1 MKVLGIDSSG
11 MVASVAVVEDTQM
24 LAEYTINYKKTHS
37 QTLLPMLDEI
47 GKMIE
52 LDLST
57 VDAIAVAAGPG
68 SFTGLR
74 IGSATAKGLGLALK
88 KPLVSVPTLEGIAY
102 NFCVSDKLVCP
113 MMDAR
118 RSQVYTGIY
127 KFSGNELEKVED
139 QMAVPVEEI
148 LAKLK
153 EGAGQMPVSDK
164 NNMEAGKTDS
174 GTLEGAEKELEQ
186 LYYEWKTPTDIRGME
201 PMHQAFA
208 AITAVQLW
216 RWRQSRQFCGRCG
229 AKTEDSKIERA
240 LVCPV
245 CGQTEYP
252 KISPAVIVAITN
264 GDKLLMSRYRVN
276 HSTYRGYAL
285 IAGFVEIGE
294 TFEETVRRE
303 VMEEVGLKVKNIRYF
318 KSQPWAFTDTEMI
331 GFFAELDG
339 DDKIRLQE
347 DELSEAGWY
356 TREEIPDDARLISVG
371 TEMKMYFKYGPDW
384 EKKWQEHQK

>member
-1 MKVLGIDSSG
+1 MIQDIAPHRYDNTYHIQKPGAQDYVFCIQKGRILLRETAEEHVLTIPRREEIEAAVPELMDRA
-11 MVASVAVVEDTQM
+11 VYLFSV
-24 LAEYTINYKKTHS
+24 
-37 QTLLPMLDEI
+37 DE
-47 GKMIE
+47 
-52 LDLST
+52 
-57 VDAIAVAAGPG
+57 
-68 SFTGLR
+68 
-74 IGSATAKGLGLALK
+74 
-88 KPLVSVPTLEGIAY
+88 KPYFLVSVP
-102 NFCVSDKLVCP
+102 
-113 MMDAR
+113 
-118 RSQVYTGIY
+118 
-127 KFSGNELEKVED
+127 EKE
-139 QMAVPVEEI
+139 AEEI

-153 EGAGQMPVSDK
+153 EGA
-164 NNMEAGKTDS
+164 
-174 GTLEGAEKELEQ
+174 EKELKQ
-186 LYYEWKTPTDIRGME
+186 LCYAWKTPTDIRAME

>member
-1 MKVLGIDSSG
+1 MIQDIAPHRYDNTYHIQKPGAQDYVFCIQKGRILLRETAEEHVLTIPRREEIEAAVPELMDRA
-11 MVASVAVVEDTQM
+11 VYLFSV
-24 LAEYTINYKKTHS
+24 
-37 QTLLPMLDEI
+37 DE
-47 GKMIE
+47 
-52 LDLST
+52 
-57 VDAIAVAAGPG
+57 
-68 SFTGLR
+68 
-74 IGSATAKGLGLALK
+74 
-88 KPLVSVPTLEGIAY
+88 KPYFLVSVP
-102 NFCVSDKLVCP
+102 
-113 MMDAR
+113 
-118 RSQVYTGIY
+118 
-127 KFSGNELEKVED
+127 EKE
-139 QMAVPVEEI
+139 AEEI

-153 EGAGQMPVSDK
+153 EGA
-164 NNMEAGKTDS
+164 
-174 GTLEGAEKELEQ
+174 EKELEQ
-186 LYYEWKTPTDIRGME
+186 LCYAWKTPTDIRAME

-356 TREEIPDDARLISVG
+356 TREEIQDDARLISVG

>member
-1 MKVLGIDSSG
+1 MIQDIAPHRYDNTYHIQKPGAQDYVFCIQKGRILLRETAEEHVLTIPRREEIEAAVPELMDRA
-11 MVASVAVVEDTQM
+11 VYLFSV
-24 LAEYTINYKKTHS
+24 
-37 QTLLPMLDEI
+37 DE
-47 GKMIE
+47 
-52 LDLST
+52 
-57 VDAIAVAAGPG
+57 
-68 SFTGLR
+68 
-74 IGSATAKGLGLALK
+74 
-88 KPLVSVPTLEGIAY
+88 KPYFLVSVP
-102 NFCVSDKLVCP
+102 
-113 MMDAR
+113 
-118 RSQVYTGIY
+118 
-127 KFSGNELEKVED
+127 EKE
-139 QMAVPVEEI
+139 AEEI

-153 EGAGQMPVSDK
+153 EGA
-164 NNMEAGKTDS
+164 
-174 GTLEGAEKELEQ
+174 EKEPEQ
-186 LYYEWKTPTDIRGME
+186 LYYAWKTPTDIRAME

-252 KISPAVIVAITN
+252 KIFPAVIVAITN

>member
-1 MKVLGIDSSG
+1 MIQDIAPHRYDNTYHIQKPGAQDYVFCIQKSRILLRETAEEHVLTIPRREEIETAVPELMDRA
-11 MVASVAVVEDTQM
+11 VYLFSV
-24 LAEYTINYKKTHS
+24 
-37 QTLLPMLDEI
+37 DE
-47 GKMIE
+47 
-52 LDLST
+52 
-57 VDAIAVAAGPG
+57 
-68 SFTGLR
+68 
-74 IGSATAKGLGLALK
+74 
-88 KPLVSVPTLEGIAY
+88 KPYFLVSVP
-102 NFCVSDKLVCP
+102 
-113 MMDAR
+113 
-118 RSQVYTGIY
+118 
-127 KFSGNELEKVED
+127 EKE
-139 QMAVPVEEI
+139 AEEI

-153 EGAGQMPVSDK
+153 EGA
-164 NNMEAGKTDS
+164 
-174 GTLEGAEKELEQ
+174 EKELEQ
-186 LYYEWKTPTDIRGME
+186 LCYAWKTPTDIRAME

-229 AKTEDSKIERA
+229 AK
-240 LVCPV
+240 
-245 CGQTEYP
+245 TEYP

>member
-1 MKVLGIDSSG
+1 MIQDIAPHRYDNTYHIQKPGAQDYVFCIQKGRILLRETAEEHVLTIPRREEIEAAVPELMDRA
-11 MVASVAVVEDTQM
+11 VYLFSV
-24 LAEYTINYKKTHS
+24 
-37 QTLLPMLDEI
+37 DE
-47 GKMIE
+47 
-52 LDLST
+52 
-57 VDAIAVAAGPG
+57 
-68 SFTGLR
+68 
-74 IGSATAKGLGLALK
+74 
-88 KPLVSVPTLEGIAY
+88 KPYFLVSVP
-102 NFCVSDKLVCP
+102 
-113 MMDAR
+113 
-118 RSQVYTGIY
+118 
-127 KFSGNELEKVED
+127 EKE
-139 QMAVPVEEI
+139 AEEI

-153 EGAGQMPVSDK
+153 EGA
-164 NNMEAGKTDS
+164 
-174 GTLEGAEKELEQ
+174 EKEPEQ
-186 LYYEWKTPTDIRGME
+186 LYYAWKTPTDIRAME

-264 GDKLLMSRYRVN
+264 GDKLLMSGYRVN

>member
-1 MKVLGIDSSG
+1 MIQDIAPHRYDNTYHIQKPGAQDYVFCIQKGRILLRETAEEHVLTIPHREEIEAAVPELMDRA
-11 MVASVAVVEDTQM
+11 VYLFSV
-24 LAEYTINYKKTHS
+24 
-37 QTLLPMLDEI
+37 DE
-47 GKMIE
+47 
-52 LDLST
+52 
-57 VDAIAVAAGPG
+57 
-68 SFTGLR
+68 
-74 IGSATAKGLGLALK
+74 
-88 KPLVSVPTLEGIAY
+88 KPYFLVSVP
-102 NFCVSDKLVCP
+102 
-113 MMDAR
+113 
-118 RSQVYTGIY
+118 
-127 KFSGNELEKVED
+127 EK
-139 QMAVPVEEI
+139 AAEEI

-153 EGAGQMPVSDK
+153 
-164 NNMEAGKTDS
+164 
-174 GTLEGAEKELEQ
+174 EGAEKELEQ
-186 LYYEWKTPTDIRGME
+186 LYYAWKTPTDIRAME

>member
-1 MKVLGIDSSG
+1 MIQDIAPHRYDNTYHIQKPGAQDYVFCIQKGRILLRETAEEHVLTIPRREEIEATVPELMDRA
-11 MVASVAVVEDTQM
+11 VYLFSV
-24 LAEYTINYKKTHS
+24 
-37 QTLLPMLDEI
+37 DE
-47 GKMIE
+47 
-52 LDLST
+52 
-57 VDAIAVAAGPG
+57 
-68 SFTGLR
+68 
-74 IGSATAKGLGLALK
+74 
-88 KPLVSVPTLEGIAY
+88 KPYFLVSVP
-102 NFCVSDKLVCP
+102 
-113 MMDAR
+113 
-118 RSQVYTGIY
+118 
-127 KFSGNELEKVED
+127 EKE
-139 QMAVPVEEI
+139 AEEI

-153 EGAGQMPVSDK
+153 EGA
-164 NNMEAGKTDS
+164 
-174 GTLEGAEKELEQ
+174 EKEPEQ
-186 LYYEWKTPTDIRGME
+186 LYYAWKTPTDIRAME

>member
-1 MKVLGIDSSG
+1 MIQDIAPHRYDNTYHIQKPGAQDYVFCIQKGRILLRETAEEHVLTIPRRKEIEAAVPELMDRA
-11 MVASVAVVEDTQM
+11 VYLFSV
-24 LAEYTINYKKTHS
+24 
-37 QTLLPMLDEI
+37 DE
-47 GKMIE
+47 
-52 LDLST
+52 
-57 VDAIAVAAGPG
+57 
-68 SFTGLR
+68 
-74 IGSATAKGLGLALK
+74 
-88 KPLVSVPTLEGIAY
+88 KPYFLVSVP
-102 NFCVSDKLVCP
+102 
-113 MMDAR
+113 
-118 RSQVYTGIY
+118 
-127 KFSGNELEKVED
+127 EKE
-139 QMAVPVEEI
+139 AEEI

-174 GTLEGAEKELEQ
+174 GTLKGAEKELEQ
-186 LYYEWKTPTDIRGME
+186 LYYAWKTPTDIRAME

-240 LVCPV
+240 IVCPV

-294 TFEETVRRE
+294 TFEETVPQNPHIQTPAPLPLSHLHA
-303 VMEEVGLKVKNIRYF
+303 GIR
-318 KSQPWAFTDTEMI
+318 STEAAF
-331 GFFAELDG
+331 
-339 DDKIRLQE
+339 
-347 DELSEAGWY
+347 
-356 TREEIPDDARLISVG
+356 
-371 TEMKMYFKYGPDW
+371 
-384 EKKWQEHQK
+384 H

>member
-1 MKVLGIDSSG
+1 MIQDIAPHRYDNTYHIQKPGAQDYVFCIQKGRILLRETAEEHVLTIPRREEIEAAVPELMDRA
-11 MVASVAVVEDTQM
+11 VYLFSV
-24 LAEYTINYKKTHS
+24 
-37 QTLLPMLDEI
+37 DE
-47 GKMIE
+47 
-52 LDLST
+52 
-57 VDAIAVAAGPG
+57 
-68 SFTGLR
+68 
-74 IGSATAKGLGLALK
+74 
-88 KPLVSVPTLEGIAY
+88 KPYFLVSVP
-102 NFCVSDKLVCP
+102 
-113 MMDAR
+113 
-118 RSQVYTGIY
+118 
-127 KFSGNELEKVED
+127 EKE
-139 QMAVPVEEI
+139 AEEI

-153 EGAGQMPVSDK
+153 EGA
-164 NNMEAGKTDS
+164 
-174 GTLEGAEKELEQ
+174 EKELEQ
-186 LYYEWKTPTDIRGME
+186 LCYAWKTPTDIRAME

-303 VMEEVGLKVKNIRYF
+303 VMEEVGLKVKNILYF

>member
-1 MKVLGIDSSG
+1 MIQDIAPHRYDNTYHIQKPGAQDYVFCIQKGRILLRETAEEHVLTIPRREEIEAAVPELMDRA
-11 MVASVAVVEDTQM
+11 VYLFSV
-24 LAEYTINYKKTHS
+24 
-37 QTLLPMLDEI
+37 DE
-47 GKMIE
+47 
-52 LDLST
+52 
-57 VDAIAVAAGPG
+57 
-68 SFTGLR
+68 
-74 IGSATAKGLGLALK
+74 
-88 KPLVSVPTLEGIAY
+88 KPYFLVSVP
-102 NFCVSDKLVCP
+102 
-113 MMDAR
+113 
-118 RSQVYTGIY
+118 
-127 KFSGNELEKVED
+127 EKE
-139 QMAVPVEEI
+139 AEEI

-153 EGAGQMPVSDK
+153 EGA
-164 NNMEAGKTDS
+164 
-174 GTLEGAEKELEQ
+174 EKELEQ
-186 LYYEWKTPTDIRGME
+186 LCYAWKTPTDIRAME

-303 VMEEVGLKVKNIRYF
+303 VMVEVGLKVKNIRYF

>member
-1 MKVLGIDSSG
+1 MIQDIAPHRYDNTYHIQKPGVQDYVFCIQKGRILLRETAEEHVLTIPRREEIEAAVPELMDRA
-11 MVASVAVVEDTQM
+11 VYLFSV
-24 LAEYTINYKKTHS
+24 
-37 QTLLPMLDEI
+37 DE
-47 GKMIE
+47 
-52 LDLST
+52 
-57 VDAIAVAAGPG
+57 
-68 SFTGLR
+68 
-74 IGSATAKGLGLALK
+74 
-88 KPLVSVPTLEGIAY
+88 KPYFLVSVP
-102 NFCVSDKLVCP
+102 
-113 MMDAR
+113 
-118 RSQVYTGIY
+118 
-127 KFSGNELEKVED
+127 EKE
-139 QMAVPVEEI
+139 AEEI

-153 EGAGQMPVSDK
+153 EGA
-164 NNMEAGKTDS
+164 
-174 GTLEGAEKELEQ
+174 EKEPEQ
-186 LYYEWKTPTDIRGME
+186 LYYAWKTPTDIRAME

>member
-1 MKVLGIDSSG
+1 MIQDIAPHRYDNTYHIQKPGAQDYVFCIQKSRILLRETAEEHVLTIPRREEIETAVPELMDRA
-11 MVASVAVVEDTQM
+11 VYLFSV
-24 LAEYTINYKKTHS
+24 
-37 QTLLPMLDEI
+37 DE
-47 GKMIE
+47 
-52 LDLST
+52 
-57 VDAIAVAAGPG
+57 
-68 SFTGLR
+68 
-74 IGSATAKGLGLALK
+74 
-88 KPLVSVPTLEGIAY
+88 KPYFLVSVP
-102 NFCVSDKLVCP
+102 
-113 MMDAR
+113 
-118 RSQVYTGIY
+118 
-127 KFSGNELEKVED
+127 EKE
-139 QMAVPVEEI
+139 AEEI

-153 EGAGQMPVSDK
+153 EGA
-164 NNMEAGKTDS
+164 
-174 GTLEGAEKELEQ
+174 EKELEQ
-186 LYYEWKTPTDIRGME
+186 LCYAWKTPTDIRAME

-384 EKKWQEHQK
+384 GKKWQEHQK

>member
-1 MKVLGIDSSG
+1 MIQDIAPHRYDNTYHIQKPGAQDYVFCIQKGRILLRETA
-11 MVASVAVVEDTQM
+11 VYLFSV
-24 LAEYTINYKKTHS
+24 
-37 QTLLPMLDEI
+37 DE
-47 GKMIE
+47 
-52 LDLST
+52 
-57 VDAIAVAAGPG
+57 
-68 SFTGLR
+68 
-74 IGSATAKGLGLALK
+74 
-88 KPLVSVPTLEGIAY
+88 KPYFLVSVP
-102 NFCVSDKLVCP
+102 
-113 MMDAR
+113 
-118 RSQVYTGIY
+118 
-127 KFSGNELEKVED
+127 EKE
-139 QMAVPVEEI
+139 AEEI

-174 GTLEGAEKELEQ
+174 GTLKGAEKELEQ
-186 LYYEWKTPTDIRGME
+186 LCYAWKTPTDIRAME

-216 RWRQSRQFCGRCG
+216 RWRQSRQFCG
-229 AKTEDSKIERA
+229 
-240 LVCPV
+240 
-245 CGQTEYP
+245 
-252 KISPAVIVAITN
+252 
-264 GDKLLMSRYRVN
+264 
-276 HSTYRGYAL
+276 
-285 IAGFVEIGE
+285 
-294 TFEETVRRE
+294 RRE

>member
-1 MKVLGIDSSG
+1 
-11 MVASVAVVEDTQM
+11 
-24 LAEYTINYKKTHS
+24 
-37 QTLLPMLDEI
+37 
-47 GKMIE
+47 
-52 LDLST
+52 
-57 VDAIAVAAGPG
+57 
-68 SFTGLR
+68 
-74 IGSATAKGLGLALK
+74 
-88 KPLVSVPTLEGIAY
+88 
-102 NFCVSDKLVCP
+102 
-113 MMDAR
+113 
-118 RSQVYTGIY
+118 
-127 KFSGNELEKVED
+127 
-139 QMAVPVEEI
+139 
-148 LAKLK
+148 
-153 EGAGQMPVSDK
+153 
-164 NNMEAGKTDS
+164 MEAGKMAS
-174 GTLEGAEKELEQ
+174 GALEGAEKELEQ
-186 LYYEWKTPTDIRGME
+186 LCYAWKTSTDIRAME

-229 AKTEDSKIERA
+229 AKTQDSKNERA

-264 GDKLLMSRYRVN
+264 GNKLLMSRYRVN

-384 EKKWQEHQK
+384 EKKWKEHQK

>member
-1 MKVLGIDSSG
+1 MIQDIAPHRYDNTYYVQKPGAQDYVFCIQKGRILLRETAEEHVLTIPRREEIEAAVPELMDRA
-11 MVASVAVVEDTQM
+11 VYLFSV
-24 LAEYTINYKKTHS
+24 
-37 QTLLPMLDEI
+37 DE
-47 GKMIE
+47 
-52 LDLST
+52 
-57 VDAIAVAAGPG
+57 
-68 SFTGLR
+68 
-74 IGSATAKGLGLALK
+74 
-88 KPLVSVPTLEGIAY
+88 KPYFLVSVP
-102 NFCVSDKLVCP
+102 
-113 MMDAR
+113 
-118 RSQVYTGIY
+118 
-127 KFSGNELEKVED
+127 EKE
-139 QMAVPVEEI
+139 AEEI

-153 EGAGQMPVSDK
+153 EGA
-164 NNMEAGKTDS
+164 
-174 GTLEGAEKELEQ
+174 EKEPEQ
-186 LYYEWKTPTDIRGME
+186 LYYAWKTPTDIRAME

-303 VMEEVGLKVKNIRYF
+303 VMEEVGLIVKNIRYF

>member
-1 MKVLGIDSSG
+1 MIQDIAPHRYDNTYHVQKPGAQDYVFCIQKGRILLRETAEEHVLTIPRREEIE
-11 MVASVAVVEDTQM
+11 AVVPELMDRAVY
-24 LAEYTINYKKTHS
+24 LFS
-37 QTLLPMLDEI
+37 VDE
-47 GKMIE
+47 
-52 LDLST
+52 
-57 VDAIAVAAGPG
+57 
-68 SFTGLR
+68 
-74 IGSATAKGLGLALK
+74 
-88 KPLVSVPTLEGIAY
+88 KPYFLVSVP
-102 NFCVSDKLVCP
+102 
-113 MMDAR
+113 
-118 RSQVYTGIY
+118 
-127 KFSGNELEKVED
+127 EKE
-139 QMAVPVEEI
+139 AEEI

-153 EGAGQMPVSDK
+153 EGA
-164 NNMEAGKTDS
+164 
-174 GTLEGAEKELEQ
+174 EKEPEQ
-186 LYYEWKTPTDIRGME
+186 LYYAWKTPTDIRAME

>member
-1 MKVLGIDSSG
+1 MIQDIAPHRYDNTYHIQKPGAQDYVFCIQKSRILLRETVEEHVLTIPRREEIEAAVPELMDRA
-11 MVASVAVVEDTQM
+11 VYLFSV
-24 LAEYTINYKKTHS
+24 
-37 QTLLPMLDEI
+37 DE
-47 GKMIE
+47 
-52 LDLST
+52 
-57 VDAIAVAAGPG
+57 
-68 SFTGLR
+68 
-74 IGSATAKGLGLALK
+74 
-88 KPLVSVPTLEGIAY
+88 KPYFLVSVP
-102 NFCVSDKLVCP
+102 
-113 MMDAR
+113 
-118 RSQVYTGIY
+118 
-127 KFSGNELEKVED
+127 EKE
-139 QMAVPVEEI
+139 AEEI

-153 EGAGQMPVSDK
+153 EGA
-164 NNMEAGKTDS
+164 
-174 GTLEGAEKELEQ
+174 EKEPEQ
-186 LYYEWKTPTDIRGME
+186 LYYAWKTPTDIRAMD

-240 LVCPV
+240 IVCPV